1 MTQSDKFVE
10 SAKLEII
17 KCLDEWLFG
26 CLEFNKVTKKDFNI
40 VSQGYYLD
48 KIEDIFSEAISK
60 SFEEGRRQGAEET
73 EVAIIQGTKK
83 LQLAP
88 SFKTLF
94 EVAREEGRQAENER
108 ILKLVHEQYYHE
120 MPEQQLLDAIRQR
133 REK

>member
-60 SFEEGRRQGAEET
+60 SFEEGR
-73 EVAIIQGTKK
+73 
-83 LQLAP
+83 
-88 SFKTLF
+88 
-94 EVAREEGRQAENER
+94 QAENER

-120 MPEQQLLDAIRQR
+120 MPEQQLLDAIRSKQTLK
-133 REK
+133 EST